1 MTATEIEDML
11 VRERWHHGTTMPRYT
26 PRQWWECDVAELT
39 GAGYLREYEI
49 KLSRQDFRADAHKE
63 AYFLHNRKNKHE
75 LLAQRSPVGP
85 CQFWFVAPANV
96 LPLSIIPE
104 WAGLYEVRKEDRPYA
119 RAYLYEVK
127 KAPRL
132 HDTKVTP
139 EVRDHMVG
147 VAYYRFH
154 NLAAKHR
161 RMQMASVKHAK
172 LLRAFGWPKVKP
184 ALR

>member
-1 MTATEIEDML
+1 MTAIEIEDML
-11 VRERWHHGTTMPRYT
+11 VRERWRHGTTMPRYT
-26 PRQWWECDVAELT
+26 PGQWWECDVAELT
-39 GAGYLREYEI
+39 KAGYLREYEI

-63 AYFLHNRKNKHE
+63 AYFNHDRKNKHE

-104 WAGLYEVRKEDRPYA
+104 WAGLYEIRKDDRAWA
-119 RAYLYEVK
+119 RPYLYEVRP
-127 KAPRL
+127 APRL
-132 HDTKVTP
+132 HSTP
-139 EVRDHMVG
+139 APQAVRDHMVG

-154 NLAAKHR
+154 RLASQHR
-161 RMQMASVKHAK
+161 RMQQATVKHAK

-184 ALR
+184 SPR